1 LAALEAAAA
10 AGKPFPL
17 AILDVQM
24 PEMDGFD
31 LAREIRARPQHAG
44 TRLVLLTSLGEA
56 LDESLREQL
65 GLAGYLQKPARQ
77 SRLFDTLVEALCERE
92 PTAATDS
99 LSSEPRPAPRS
110 MRAHVLVAEDNE
122 VNQIVV
128 SELLTRCGW
137 TCELVGDGQAAVERA
152 RASHFDL
159 VLMDCQMPKMDGFQ
173 ATAAIRRL
181 EAKAAAAGNP
191 RHLPI
196 IALTAN
202 AIQGD
207 RERCLAAGMDEY
219 LTKPI
224 DPIQLVT
231 IVETLIECS
240 ERPAGKS
247 LRMCDGAAP
256 PAPAAS
262 VGAPAATASRPTNT
276 SIAAGTSPLV
286 LDFQALERRC
296 GGDDKL
302 VARVLDK
309 FTARLD
315 ETVEALAMACRNGDF
330 GEITSRAH
338 ALGGSAGNTGALT
351 IAALAIELESD
362 ARAQDLAA
370 SRRVHER
377 LRAAAGE
384 WHAERSAAV
393 ANSHVSIS
401 TEAGV

>member
-1 LAALEAAAA
+1 MLAVDDNATNLEILREQLTSWDFRPTTVASAPAALAALEAAAA
-10 AGKPFPL
+10 VGKPFPL

-181 EAKAAAAGNP
+181 EAEDAAAGNP

-202 AIQGD
+202 AIRGD

-240 ERPAGKS
+240 ERLAGKS

-315 ETVEALAMACRNGDF
+315 ETV
-330 GEITSRAH
+330 
-338 ALGGSAGNTGALT
+338 
-351 IAALAIELESD
+351 
-362 ARAQDLAA
+362 
-370 SRRVHER
+370 
-377 LRAAAGE
+377 
-384 WHAERSAAV
+384 
-393 ANSHVSIS
+393 
-401 TEAGV
+401 